1 MQVLKF
7 GGSSV
12 GSASSI
18 DRAVEIVLKALEQ
31 DRTIMVCSAIKGCTD
46 TLIEIGRRAAEG
58 DESFKDLLSGLRE
71 RHHSIIKELLPEV
84 FQDKVTT
91 AVDGLFDQ
99 LNDTVRGV
107 FLLREISRTS
117 LDAVQSYGELFLTKI
132 VTAKFSSLGV
142 SCKWLDAR
150 EIVRT
155 CSGQADQEAT
165 YSNVREAVDNHTSL
179 FIVPGFIAS
188 DEHGRVST
196 LGRGGSDYTAS
207 LLAVGIKARLV
218 EIWTDV
224 PGIMTADPKVVPSA
238 RTIWNI
244 SYTAAQELSHFG
256 AKVIYPPTI
265 QPVVEEGIPIYV
277 KNTFNPEDPGT
288 LVEKYPPQNREDVTG
303 ISNSDNIALISLEG
317 SGMVGIPGF
326 SSRLFDALSREGIN
340 IILITQA
347 SSVHT
352 MCIAI
357 STEDAQRAKEAAD
370 RCFAYE
376 ISLGRLKPL
385 KIETGFSII
394 CLIGNDVIGHSGATG
409 RMLAALGKRS
419 IPIRATAQGS
429 SERNITVIVP
439 SDRVQEAIRAVHREF
454 FDKASLQS
462 VNLFIAGYGTI
473 GKALVQIISK
483 NAQAIAART
492 GKNVRI
498 CGLSNSR
505 TFVIDTE
512 GIDASNA
519 DELLSSGR
527 SAKGNA
533 YFDALLELNL
543 EGSVFVD
550 CTANQELGFRYPEL
564 FRAGYPVVTC
574 NKIPFS
580 SSFQQYSSLKSQALK
595 AGVDLRY
602 ETTAGAALPILETID
617 KVLNCGDRIQK
628 IEAVISGTLGYIFDR
643 YDGSLPFAD
652 IVEEARQKGFTEPD
666 PSIDLSGRDVL
677 RKLLILSRQTG
688 IPLEESQ
695 VDMEPVP
702 DAEEIVRRHAEASGK
717 GLKLRYIASLTIAED
732 SSYKAACRLETV
744 GPDSPLY
751 WLRGTDNAAVIT
763 TEDYQSPLLIQGA
776 GAGARQTAGGVLG
789 DILACS

>member
-58 DESFKDLLSGLRE
+58 DESFRDLLSGLRE

-99 LNDTVRGV
+99 LSDTVRGV

-238 RTIWNI
+238 RTIRNI

-277 KNTFNPEDPGT
+277 KNTFDPEDPGT
-288 LVEKYPPQNREDVTG
+288 LVEKYPPQNRDIQFRQHCSDLTG
-303 ISNSDNIALISLEG
+303 RQRDGRHPRFFIAFVRRPFQGGNQHHPYHPGFFRPHYVHCHFDRGCPEGKG
-317 SGMVGIPGF
+317 SG
-326 SSRLFDALSREGIN
+326 
-340 IILITQA
+340 
-347 SSVHT
+347 
-352 MCIAI
+352 
-357 STEDAQRAKEAAD
+357 
-370 RCFAYE
+370 
-376 ISLGRLKPL
+376 
-385 KIETGFSII
+385 
-394 CLIGNDVIGHSGATG
+394 
-409 RMLAALGKRS
+409 
-419 IPIRATAQGS
+419 
-429 SERNITVIVP
+429 
-439 SDRVQEAIRAVHREF
+439 
-454 FDKASLQS
+454 
-462 VNLFIAGYGTI
+462 
-473 GKALVQIISK
+473 
-483 NAQAIAART
+483 
-492 GKNVRI
+492 
-498 CGLSNSR
+498 
-505 TFVIDTE
+505 
-512 GIDASNA
+512 
-519 DELLSSGR
+519 
-527 SAKGNA
+527 
-533 YFDALLELNL
+533 
-543 EGSVFVD
+543 
-550 CTANQELGFRYPEL
+550 
-564 FRAGYPVVTC
+564 
-574 NKIPFS
+574 
-580 SSFQQYSSLKSQALK
+580 
-595 AGVDLRY
+595 
-602 ETTAGAALPILETID
+602 
-617 KVLNCGDRIQK
+617 
-628 IEAVISGTLGYIFDR
+628 
-643 YDGSLPFAD
+643 
-652 IVEEARQKGFTEPD
+652 
-666 PSIDLSGRDVL
+666 
-677 RKLLILSRQTG
+677 
-688 IPLEESQ
+688 
-695 VDMEPVP
+695 
-702 DAEEIVRRHAEASGK
+702 
-717 GLKLRYIASLTIAED
+717 
-732 SSYKAACRLETV
+732 
-744 GPDSPLY
+744 
-751 WLRGTDNAAVIT
+751 
-763 TEDYQSPLLIQGA
+763 
-776 GAGARQTAGGVLG
+776 
-789 DILACS
+789 